1 MHIYLLRET
10 RALPSQ
16 PPPDDVICEHS
27 LKITLTSDQQFPQV
41 EETFTSRTRYL
52 IIFSCATSTKL
63 WRPANLEMDLLDSAR
78 VIQYAEEIY
87 TGPDFKAAM
96 SKGRLTESPFVNRV
110 CCAIKKDLQTK
121 FPNFSLRGFFTWSQ
135 SILEAF
141 KLEEWIKLIK
151 KFWQFLRDPGP
162 E

>member
-1 MHIYLLRET
+1 MKVYFSTHVEKVDLSSIYTLRLYIYSERPEHYILINPSATT
-10 RALPSQ
+10 RWRHMWTLP
-16 PPPDDVICEHS
+16 
-27 LKITLTSDQQFPQV
+27 KITLTSDQQFPQV

-110 CCAIKKDLQTK
+110 CCAIKKDLETV
-121 FPNFSLRGFFTWSQ
+121 LR
-135 SILEAF
+135 
-141 KLEEWIKLIK
+141 
-151 KFWQFLRDPGP
+151 
-162 E
+162 